1 MKKSVLVMFHLLFW
15 IFTSFLIILGFQL
28 LTLPAA
34 ILGGGKSIGIAE
46 YTSVLSISLSIG
58 ASIFY
63 TSYFSLNFFIKRTS
77 RFIWIALFYA
87 LFVTVLIVNEK
98 YGISTGSKNES
109 ERIDFLSILL
119 LLIPLLYFNTFGFL
133 FRTFI
138 EWFKDR
144 KIKAELQK
152 DKIESQLELLKSK
165 LNPHFLFNTLNNI
178 DILIQDE
185 PNKASEYLKKLS
197 EILRFMLYETNTEHI
212 PLSNEIEHIKKYI
225 DLQKIRTSNY
235 DFVDLQVAG
244 DSSNK
249 YIAPMIF
256 VHFIENAFKYA
267 TNKKIKNAISVKF
280 EISDKYVSFMCK
292 NHIDS
297 MDLTT
302 KENNGIGIQLIKQR
316 LELVYKTN
324 FTLNLF
330 EKDNWYIVNLDIKLT
345 ND

>member
-1 MKKSVLVMFHLLFW
+1 
-15 IFTSFLIILGFQL
+15 
-28 LTLPAA
+28 LPAA

-235 DFVDLQVAG
+235 DFVDLQVG
-244 DSSNK
+244 CDYNNK